1 MHIKLLKV
9 LVQIFKKIK
18 IEIFL
23 VKNSIVLYEFV
34 VFKYIKIKKS
44 RHRFFKTC
52 VSFVRKINYFIFW
65 TK

>member
-23 VKNSIVLYEFV
+23 VKNSKVFYEFV

-44 RHRFFKTC
+44 
-52 VSFVRKINYFIFW
+52 
-65 TK
+65 